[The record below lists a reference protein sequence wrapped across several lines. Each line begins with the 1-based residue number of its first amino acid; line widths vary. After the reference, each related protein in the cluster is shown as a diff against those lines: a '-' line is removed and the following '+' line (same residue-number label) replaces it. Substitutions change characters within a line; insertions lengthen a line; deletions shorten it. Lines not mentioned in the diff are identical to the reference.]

1 MPLERAIA
9 WGRAHVGEDRP
20 SWPSAPGKIFFA
32 PNALHDMTAYV
43 LRDGAGSLGYFAGQR
58 FRDEDSNEPWV
69 LVDVVIPVVKQSRKT
84 PMTLLL
90 DATIEQARVRARA
103 AGRQVVG
110 WYHSAECSQ
119 PVLTRTDG
127 AAHERHF
134 AKSHSF
140 MLMIALGRHE
150 RQAAVFRPSLERGP
164 VLFYELLEPD
174 ASLGGEPAT
183 AVHWTN
189 YLDVDSVRSEEP
201 SRTSGSQ
208 GRAAEPP
215 PAPRFTPGG
224 DPRLNAPPTPAAA
237 TRSATRA
244 TPKPAGLSPSPSP
257 PPPRARSSGF
267 REAPADPAHPDSARR
282 EPADP
287 APEQPAS
294 WMPTFSVESLDARSE
309 MPHATTGVG
318 AGNPVGERR
327 PPSRRVASS
336 RASSMKPTVVV
347 GKGHRRRFRWG
358 PFLIGGLATA
368 AVVAIVALVGNYS
381 PALWSERQ
389 DAPRQTPAAGPLDL
403 AANLGES
410 EVARY
415 QSTARLFDSGRV
427 TCVDLGRVLV
437 SVDEAWM
444 SYSLERAAAT
454 ELLDRAGRERERR
467 LERDVVEVERHFRA
481 SECPRP

>member
-9 WGRAHVGEDRP
+9 WGQAHAGEDRP

-43 LRDGAGSLGYFAGQR
+43 LRDGAGSLGYFAGLR
-58 FRDEDSNEPWV
+58 FRDEDSKEPWV
-69 LVDVVIPVVKQSRKT
+69 LVDVVIPVVKPSTRT
-84 PMTLLL
+84 PITLLL

-103 AGRQVVG
+103 AGRHVVG

-119 PVLTRTDG
+119 PVLTRSDG

-134 AKSHSF
+134 AKSHAF

-174 ASLGGEPAT
+174 APRGGGESAT

-189 YLDVDSVRSEEP
+189 YLTVDSVRSEEP
-201 SRTSGSQ
+201 SRTAGSQ
-208 GRAAEPP
+208 GQAGEPP
-215 PAPRFTPGG
+215 PAP
-224 DPRLNAPPTPAAA
+224 
-237 TRSATRA
+237 RA
-244 TPKPAGLSPSPSP
+244 TPKPAGASPSPSA

-267 REAPADPAHPDSARR
+267 REPSADPPRPDSDRH
-282 EPADP
+282 EPAEP

-294 WMPTFSVESLDARSE
+294 WMPTFSLESLDTSSD
-309 MPHATTGVG
+309 MPPATTGVG
-318 AGNPVGERR
+318 AGNPVGEKP
-327 PPSRRVASS
+327 PPSRRVVSSQASS
-336 RASSMKPTVVV
+336 KRPTVLV
-347 GKGHRRRFRWG
+347 GKGHRRRYRWG
-358 PFLIGGLATA
+358 AVLIGGLTIGA
-368 AVVAIVALVGNYS
+368 AVAIVALAASYA

-389 DAPRQTPAAGPLDL
+389 DAPRQTPSAGPLDL
-403 AANLGES
+403 AADLGES
-410 EVARY
+410 EVTRY
-415 QSTARLFDSGRV
+415 RSTARLFDSGRV
-427 TCVDLGRVLV
+427 TCVELGRVLV